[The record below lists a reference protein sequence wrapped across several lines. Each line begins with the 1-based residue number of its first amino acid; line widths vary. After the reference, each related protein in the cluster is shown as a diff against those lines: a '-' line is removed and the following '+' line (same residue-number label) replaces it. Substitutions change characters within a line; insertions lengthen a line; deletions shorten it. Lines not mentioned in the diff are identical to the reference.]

1 MLGLN
6 LWISIKISIF
16 VFLVYT
22 LVLTPPG
29 AVIWFVILPLV
40 SRGVLGFF
48 LALLL
53 IHINVWVFLLSAV
66 VIPGLCW
73 KMLNLRYSGTHKLD
87 MKNPQLRNWIVTH
100 MIYIPTAVVLDF
112 FHLYPLKTLHVK
124 LFGGKVGRQVVMGGM
139 ITDPSLL
146 EVGDNTTIG
155 GFSMVM
161 GHSVER
167 GKVVFQKVCIG
178 SSCGIGLR
186 SITLP
191 GAVMRNGS
199 LLGAQALLLKNQE
212 IPQGETFGGVPA
224 VNISQSIKGG
234 EN

>member
-1 MLGLN
+1 MVGLN
-6 LWISIKISIF
+6 LWISTKISIF
-16 VFLVYT
+16 VFLVYS
-22 LVLTPPG
+22 LVLIPPG
-29 AVIWFVILPLV
+29 AVTWFFILPLV
-40 SRGVLGFF
+40 SKGVLGFF

-53 IHINVWVFLLSAV
+53 VHINVWIFLLSAV

-73 KMLNLRYSGTHKLD
+73 RILNLRYSGIHKLD
-87 MKNPQLRNWIVTH
+87 MKNPRVRNWIVTH

-124 LFGGKVGRQVVMGGM
+124 LFGAKVGGQVVMGGM

-146 EVGDNTTIG
+146 EVGDNTIIG

-167 GKVVFQKVCIG
+167 GRVVFHKVSIG
-178 SSCGIGLR
+178 SDCGIGLR

-212 IPQGETFGGVPA
+212 IPEGETFGGVPA
-224 VNISQSIKGG
+224 KNINQSSKGG
-234 EN
+234 EK